1 MEDGGDKLNNLADTV
16 YEEEENRTRE
26 EVIELSEEVLYNRG
40 NVQNM
45 TQMLLTAEDSDI
57 LGRAQLALDGSNEA
71 SRSLD
76 STKGWNPATDSRAGN
91 ITGGQ
96 PQPKST
102 RGKTEP
108 GMDSG
113 A

>member
-76 STKGWNPATDSRAGN
+76 STKGWNSCHGFRGWEHHWMPASAQEHKKQD
-91 ITGGQ
+91 
-96 PQPKST
+96 
-102 RGKTEP
+102 
-108 GMDSG
+108 
-113 A
+113 